1 MDCSLPGSSVH
12 GILQARVLE
21 WVAIPF
27 SRVSSHPRDWT
38 RVSHTAGRFFTIWAT
53 REREVAQ
60 LCLTLWDPMAM
71 GFSRQEYWSGL
82 PFPSLEDLPNTGIE
96 PRSPA
101 LQADSLLSESP
112 GKPKAQWGVGL
123 NCCCY
128 FLSQIQTRRLPT
140 AFQSITITNMTT
152 RKIPV
157 CPCRARSSDLVNR
170 SRADEEGLR
179 TGRSPKANLKSEWS
193 KPCDSWST
201 LANEYLLFCLL
212 LLLLLLLLCLPL
224 LPWKEASGRQKA
236 LRKEPGKRE
245 KIIAHSK

>member
-1 MDCSLPGSSVH
+1 MVNRWGNNGNSDRLFLGGSKTIADGDCSHEIKRHFLLGRKAMTNLGS
-12 GILQARVLE
+12 ILK
-21 WVAIPF
+21 
-27 SRVSSHPRDWT
+27 S
-38 RVSHTAGRFFTIWAT
+38 
-53 REREVAQ
+53 REVT
-60 LCLTLWDPMAM
+60 LLTKVHLVKAMVFPVVMHGCASWTINKAEGRRIDAFELWCWRR
-71 GFSRQEYWSGL
+71 FLR
-82 PFPSLEDLPNTGIE
+82 FPNPGIE

-179 TGRSPKANLKSEWS
+179 TGRSPKANLKSECPVTPRIS
-193 KPCDSWST
+193 
-201 LANEYLLFCLL
+201 
-212 LLLLLLLLCLPL
+212 
-224 LPWKEASGRQKA
+224 
-236 LRKEPGKRE
+236 
-245 KIIAHSK
+245 